1 MQRPG
6 TKRVSANRKS
16 LTICH
21 VLLPSRRNL
30 SSSLLRRSFSHPD
43 FQICDPPVDC
53 ARIWRSSRVYN
64 GGALLNSAVWMM
76 PSREILHNLQIR
88 ESDWLNAF
96 TVNVSY
102 IGNIQDCKLLTPNIN
117 SWYQISLLGEVS
129 VRRWYAQM
137 SFSVVWSQ
145 ASQANSWV

>member
-43 FQICDPPVDC
+43 FQIRDSPVNY
-53 ARIWRSSRVYN
+53 ARIWRSSHVHN
-64 GGALLNSAVWMM
+64 GGALLHRKKILKNIYGNGEPFHDVFLSRNHL
-76 PSREILHNLQIR
+76 PSNG
-88 ESDWLNAF
+88 
-96 TVNVSY
+96 SY
-102 IGNIQDCKLLTPNIN
+102 INFHLKSRNGLDGSSIL
-117 SWYQISLLGEVS
+117 
-129 VRRWYAQM
+129 
-137 SFSVVWSQ
+137 FSSQ
-145 ASQANSWV
+145 KTLWKAL